1 MIQSNSK
8 IFTTSLFGKSTND
21 TAGNIVNKNLNTQ
34 QEYLG
39 SSGISNLSTKRPR
52 IPSNQRVA
60 KDKKG

>member
-8 IFTTSLFGKSTND
+8 IFTTTLFGTGTND
-21 TAGNIVNKNLNTQ
+21 TSGNLVNKNLTTQ

-39 SSGISNLSTKRPR
+39 SSGISNLGTRLPR

-60 KDKKG
+60 KDV

>member
-8 IFTTSLFGKSTND
+8 IFTTTLFGLSTND

-39 SSGISNLSTKRPR
+39 SSSTSNLSTKRPR
-52 IPSNQRVA
+52 IPSNQQVA
-60 KDKKG
+60 RDR

>member
-8 IFTTSLFGKSTND
+8 IFTTALFGTGAND
-21 TAGNIVNKNLNTQ
+21 TTGNLANKNLITQ

-39 SSGISNLSTKRPR
+39 SSGISHMGTRLPR

-60 KDKKG
+60 KDK

>member
-8 IFTTSLFGKSTND
+8 IFTTTLFGLSTND
-21 TAGNIVNKNLNTQ
+21 TASNIANKNLDTQ
-34 QEYLG
+34 QKYLG

-60 KDKKG
+60 KDR